1 MANRKDLEEINKLI
15 KEVETNYRKL
25 SQAPPV
31 FNKDKVTVKELN
43 EALELTELYLDD
55 IQNSAQDLYESFR
68 AVTEE
73 VSRGNDSYTKA
84 KSSLNSMT
92 SITGKLRDHQSG
104 INKLSSKE
112 LSSLKSKYSSQQD
125 NLKTS
130 GDLLQNKKAN
140 EGLDDNEA
148 IMLENI
154 NGLLDDKASTLQ
166 ETLRLLDA
174 EEKKRKKIEKS
185 LGATGALMKGLAKIP
200 ILGDAID
207 TKEILEEMEST
218 LGKTGDKLGKTGSK
232 TKAFGAGLK
241 MAGKQMVAGLLN
253 PANLLLGAL
262 TFMVK
267 TLIGI
272 DKLSGD
278 FAKNQNTSYEE
289 SLKTRMEFARIA
301 NLSGDQ
307 ALNSE
312 RLMKTQMEISGILGS
327 NAMLNEADLKTMT
340 KLTNQAGFTAKELGG
355 IQKLSLINNKTL
367 EDNTKEILGSAQAYS
382 AKNKIALNEKDILRE
397 VNNAS
402 ASLKLSLGGSVKELT
417 KAVVQAKK
425 FGLNLEQAEK
435 ISSSLLDFE
444 SSIESELSAEL
455 LLGKDLNFE
464 RARGLALNGKTT
476 EAAEEIAKQMG
487 SSAEFGR
494 LNVIQQ
500 EALAKAAGVS
510 KNELAQSLIDKEA
523 VLKMGQ
529 KEGTA
534 LEAYNKL
541 KKEGLSTEQIGEQ
554 LGDEALARQYEQQ
567 SVSEKIAESVGKFKE
582 IFVTMAPALETVAS
596 LLGTIFDVVG
606 LILTPVQMLFDAF
619 SYLGGFISNALG
631 PLKEMG
637 PIARGLVKVLKGVA
651 SMAVLFAAYKTF
663 GAVATGMASMGP
675 LALAAPFVAGAAAA
689 AITAAGFGLIASI
702 KDGMI
707 SPKGGLMVS
716 GEKGSIQ
723 LDKEDSIIAGT
734 SLLGNKKSNPTTN
747 TTSNTTQSVNVDM
760 TQTNTLLQQ
769 LINVI
774 SAGGDVTLDGQK
786 VGEALNLVSYKTQ

>member
-15 KEVETNYRKL
+15 KEVEANYRKL
-25 SQAPPV
+25 TISPPL
-31 FNKDKVTVKELN
+31 FDKDKVTVKYLNGELGTT
-43 EALELTELYLDD
+43 EELLDEM
-55 IQNSAQDLYESFR
+55 QNSAQDLYTAFR
-68 AVTEE
+68 AVSEE

-104 INKLSSKE
+104 ISKLSSKE
-112 LSSLKSKYSSQQD
+112 LSSLQSKYSSQQK
-125 NLKTS
+125 NLETS
-130 GDLLQNKKAN
+130 GDLLQSKADI
-140 EGLDDNEA
+140 EGLDANEK

-154 NGLLDDKASTLQ
+154 NGLLSDKASILQ
-166 ETLRLLDA
+166 ETARLLDA
-174 EEKKRKKIEKS
+174 EAKKRKKIEKA

-207 TKEILEEMEST
+207 TKKILEGMEVT
-218 LGKTGDKLGKTGSK
+218 LGKTGSK
-232 TKAFGAGLK
+232 TKAFGTGLK

-262 TFMVK
+262 TFMAK

-278 FAKNQNTSYEE
+278 FAKNQNSTYEE
-289 SLKTRMEFARIA
+289 SLQTRMEFARIA

-476 EAAEEIAKQMG
+476 EAAAEIAKQMG

-500 EALAKAAGVS
+500 EAIAKAAGLS
-510 KNELAQSLIDKEA
+510 KNELAQSLIDKES

-541 KKEGLSTEQIGEQ
+541 KEKGLSTEQIAEQ

-596 LLGTIFDVVG
+596 LLGTIFDVVA
-606 LILTPVQMLFDAF
+606 LILTPVQMLFDLF
-619 SYLGGFISNALG
+619 SYFGSAISNALG

-637 PIARGLVKVLKGVA
+637 PVTQGIFKVLKGVV
-651 SMAVLFAAYKTF
+651 SLGVLFAAYSAYGALAGIPVVGPVLGGIAAAGITAIGF
-663 GAVATGMASMGP
+663 GAI
-675 LALAAPFVAGAAAA
+675 AA
-689 AITAAGFGLIASI
+689 I

-723 LDKEDSIIAGT
+723 LDKNDSVIAGT
-734 SLLGNKKSNPTTN
+734 SLLGNKKSNTTAN
-747 TTSNTTQSVNVDM
+747 TTANTTQSVNVDM

-774 SAGGDVTLDGQK
+774 SAGGNVTLDGQK
-786 VGEALNLVSYKTQ
+786 VGEALNLASYKIT

>member
-15 KEVETNYRKL
+15 KEVEANYRKL

-43 EALELTELYLDD
+43 EELKLTEAYLDD
-55 IQNSAQDLYESFR
+55 IQNSAQDLYDSFR
-68 AVTEE
+68 AVSEE
-73 VSRGNDSYTKA
+73 VSRGNESYTKA

-112 LSSLKSKYSSQQD
+112 LSSLQSKYSSHQK

-130 GDLLQNKKAN
+130 GDLLQNKKEG
-140 EGLDDNEA
+140 EGLDANEA

-154 NGLLDDKASTLQ
+154 NGLLGDKASILQ
-166 ETLRLLDA
+166 ETLQLLDA

-185 LGATGALMKGLAKIP
+185 LGVTGALMKGISKIP

-207 TKEILEEMEST
+207 TKEILEGMEVT
-218 LGKTGDKLGKTGSK
+218 LGKTKSK

-241 MAGKQMVAGLLN
+241 MAGKQMVDGLLN

-262 TFMVK
+262 TFLVK
-267 TLIGI
+267 TFMEI
-272 DKLSGD
+272 DKTSGE

-289 SLKTRMEFARIA
+289 SVKTRIEFARIA

-312 RLMKTQMEISGILGS
+312 RLAKTQMEISGILGS

-500 EALAKAAGVS
+500 EQIAKAAGLS
-510 KNELAQSLIDKEA
+510 RDELAQSLIDKEA

-534 LEAYNKL
+534 LENYNKL
-541 KKEGLSTEQIGEQ
+541 KAEGLSTEQIGER

-596 LLGTIFDVVG
+596 LLGTIFEIVALV
-606 LILTPVQMLFDAF
+606 LTPVQMLFDLFNYFGSA
-619 SYLGGFISNALG
+619 ISNALG

-774 SAGGDVTLDGQK
+774 SAGGTVTLDGQK